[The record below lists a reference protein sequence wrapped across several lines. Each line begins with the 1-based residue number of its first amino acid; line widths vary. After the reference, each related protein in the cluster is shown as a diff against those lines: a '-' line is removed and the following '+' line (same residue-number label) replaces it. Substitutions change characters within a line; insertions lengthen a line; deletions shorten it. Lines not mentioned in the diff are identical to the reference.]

1 MRLKDIQ
8 KPIVKELAQF
18 EQHFKES
25 LRSSAP
31 LLDKITRY
39 IVKTKGKQ
47 MRPMFVFFSAGVC
60 GKITES
66 TYTGASLVELLHTA
80 TLIHDDVVDNAN
92 ERRGFFSVNALWKNK
107 IAVLV
112 GDYLLSKGLL
122 LSVKN
127 KEFTILE
134 IVSHAV
140 EQMSEGEL
148 LQIEKARHMD
158 IEEDIYYEV
167 IKKKTASSI
176 ASCCA
181 CGASSAGA
189 DKETVELFHNF
200 GEKIGLAF
208 QIKDDLFDF
217 GVDDVG
223 KPLGNDIKE
232 KKLTLPLIYA
242 INQLS
247 WYEKRK
253 ILKTIKNHN
262 DNTDTILKIIEF
274 VRNSGGMDYAQNKM
288 EQFQSEAFD
297 ILKKFPE
304 SPYKT
309 GLEQLVEFTTNR
321 KK

>member
-140 EQMSEGEL
+140 EQMSE
-148 LQIEKARHMD
+148 
-158 IEEDIYYEV
+158 
-167 IKKKTASSI
+167 
-176 ASCCA
+176 
-181 CGASSAGA
+181 
-189 DKETVELFHNF
+189 
-200 GEKIGLAF
+200 
-208 QIKDDLFDF
+208 
-217 GVDDVG
+217 
-223 KPLGNDIKE
+223 
-232 KKLTLPLIYA
+232 
-242 INQLS
+242 
-247 WYEKRK
+247 
-253 ILKTIKNHN
+253 
-262 DNTDTILKIIEF
+262 
-274 VRNSGGMDYAQNKM
+274 
-288 EQFQSEAFD
+288 
-297 ILKKFPE
+297 
-304 SPYKT
+304 
-309 GLEQLVEFTTNR
+309 
-321 KK
+321 